1 LLQIA
6 NWKTIGLSRIKI
18 WVVRRRV
25 FSHPSIGPDS
35 AVPAHV
41 TRRQIANVVE
51 SHEASQTIT
60 SIDVGDKP
68 ARLNA
73 QPLPFPTFRK
83 FVKIVSPTPDDEGLA
98 SEPQFPKW
106 NRKQR
111 FVADQNVRLES
122 RGHHGTI
129 RKIARDLN
137 PRQLQSSLRVV
148 YMTKE
153 GVADPA
159 PDFHIQVITLF
170 KIAILIAERRL
181 AGHRCPTKDIHT
193 CVKHPD

>member
-1 LLQIA
+1 
-6 NWKTIGLSRIKI
+6 
-18 WVVRRRV
+18 
-25 FSHPSIGPDS
+25 
-35 AVPAHV
+35 
-41 TRRQIANVVE
+41 
-51 SHEASQTIT
+51 
-60 SIDVGDKP
+60 
-68 ARLNA
+68 
-73 QPLPFPTFRK
+73 
-83 FVKIVSPTPDDEGLA
+83 VKIVSPTPDDEGLA

-170 KIAILIAERRL
+170 KIVILIAERRRQVIVVL
-181 AGHRCPTKDIHT
+181 QRISIHASSIPIDPSLRSRIHST
-193 CVKHPD
+193 SGCREAPPENA